1 MVMVD
6 ALNLTPPPA
15 VPVWIGGRWW
25 WVRTWLG
32 VEGPGPPGS
41 VRVRGLVWQT
51 YEPDAGRPGP
61 SRRGDGPGRD
71 VCGCGRDGER
81 DRMASLSERAAFARW
96 PSSR

>member
-15 VPVWIGGRWW
+15 VPVWIGGQRW

-32 VEGPGPPGS
+32 VEGPGPIGS
-41 VRVRGLVWQT
+41 VRVRDFAWQT
-51 YEPDAGRPGP
+51 YEPDTSPGPDAGRPGP
-61 SRRGDGPGRD
+61 SRRCGGPGRD
-71 VCGCGRDGER
+71 GRR
-81 DRMASLSERAAFARW
+81 DRIAALSERAAFARW